1 MMPTP
6 ALTRTAQ
13 PSRRLLLRLLGGT
26 ALLPLAACGVL
37 TPYTTPLDQYTLS
50 PKTTFQ
56 NPPPKVDWQLVVE
69 KPIAA
74 AGIDTAR
81 IALSRNPYQVE
92 YFAKAVWTDNAPSM
106 VQTLMIDS
114 FQNSKAIVGVGR
126 EAIGLRPDYLLK
138 TDLREFQANY
148 HGSDPA
154 PDVRVKMIA
163 RLVKLPER
171 RIIASMTADR
181 VTHAAGPKITD
192 VIDAFDESLGG
203 VIKQIVIFTLRAPSG
218 NLDGLEGVEKFPS
231 SESDTPSSTGDT
243 TILTP

>member
-1 MMPTP
+1 MTSMSAPMAV
-6 ALTRTAQ
+6 AL
-13 PSRRLLLRLLGGT
+13 PSRRLLLRTLGGLT
-26 ALLPLAACGVL
+26 LLPLAGCGVL
-37 TPYTTPLDQYTLS
+37 SQYTTPLDQYTLS

-69 KPIAA
+69 KPVAA

-81 IALSRNPYQVE
+81 VALSRNPYQVE
-92 YFAKAVWTDNAPSM
+92 YFAKAAWTDNAPSM

-114 FQNSKAIVGVGR
+114 FQNSGSIVGVGR

-148 HGSDPA
+148 RGNDPV
-154 PDVRVKMIA
+154 PEVHVKMIA

-181 VTHAAGPKITD
+181 RAKAAGTKFTD
-192 VIDAFDESLGG
+192 VVDAFDEALGG
-203 VIKQIVIFTLRAPSG
+203 VIKRIVMFTLKAPSG
-218 NLDGLEGVEKFPS
+218 DLSGIEGVEQIAP
-231 SESDTPSSTGDT
+231 EAPAT
-243 TILTP
+243 TEPAPAP

>member
-1 MMPTP
+1 MTSTSAPNVV
-6 ALTRTAQ
+6 AL
-13 PSRRLLLRLLGGT
+13 PSRRLLLRALGGVT
-26 ALLPLAACGVL
+26 LLPLAGCGVL
-37 TPYTTPLDQYTLS
+37 SQYSTPLDQYTLS

-81 IALSRNPYQVE
+81 VALSRNPYQVE
-92 YFAKAVWTDNAPSM
+92 YFAKAAWTDNAPSM

-114 FQNSKAIVGVGR
+114 FQNSGSIVGVGR

-148 HGSDPA
+148 RGNDPI
-154 PDVRVKMIA
+154 PEIHVKMIA

-181 VTHAAGPKITD
+181 RAKAAGTKFTD
-192 VIDAFDESLGG
+192 VVDAFDDALGG
-203 VIKQIVIFTLRAPSG
+203 VIKRIVMFTLQAPSG
-218 NLDGLEGVEKFPS
+218 DLSGLEGVEQ
-231 SESDTPSSTGDT
+231 TPSEAPAT
-243 TILTP
+243 TEPAPAP

>member
-1 MMPTP
+1 MTL
-6 ALTRTAQ
+6 LTASKARA
-13 PSRRLLLRLLGGT
+13 SRRLLLRALGGMT
-26 ALLPLAACGVL
+26 LLPLAGCGVL
-37 TPYTTPLDQYTLS
+37 SQYSTPLDQYTLS

-81 IALSRNPYQVE
+81 VALSRNPYQVE
-92 YFAKAVWTDNAPSM
+92 YFAKAAWTDNAPSM

-114 FQNSKAIVGVGR
+114 FQNSGAIVGVGR

-148 HGSDPA
+148 RDADPV
-154 PDVRVKMIA
+154 PEIHVKMIA

-181 VTHAAGPKITD
+181 RAKAAGTKFTD
-192 VIDAFDESLGG
+192 VVDAFDEALGG
-203 VIKQIVIFTLRAPSG
+203 VIKQIVVFTLRAPSG
-218 NLDGLEGVEKFPS
+218 DLQGIQGVEQVPNSPES
-231 SESDTPSSTGDT
+231 SGT
-243 TILTP
+243 TDSAPAP

>member
-1 MMPTP
+1 MMSTP
-6 ALTRTAQ
+6 ASMRVAQ

-26 ALLPLAACGVL
+26 ALLPFAACSVL
-37 TPYTTPLDQYTLS
+37 EPYSTPLDQYTLS

-114 FQNSKAIVGVGR
+114 FQNSNSIVGVGR

-148 HGSDPA
+148 RDGDPV
-154 PDVRVKMIA
+154 PEIHVKMIA

-181 VTHAAGPKITD
+181 KSKAAGAKFTD
-192 VIDAFDESLGG
+192 VVDAFDDALGG
-203 VIKQIVIFTLRAPSG
+203 VIKQLVIFTLRAPSG
-218 NLDGLEGVEKFPS
+218 NLEGLEGVEKFP
-231 SESDTPSSTGDT
+231 EGSDTASPTDT
-243 TILTP
+243 LKP

>member
-1 MMPTP
+1 MTSIPLSM
-6 ALTRTAQ
+6 AVDQ

-26 ALLPLAACGVL
+26 ALLPLAGCGVL
-37 TPYTTPLDQYTLS
+37 SSYATPLDQYTLS

-81 IALSRNPYQVE
+81 VALSRNPYQVE
-92 YFAKAVWTDNAPSM
+92 YFGKAAWTDNAPSM
-106 VQTLMIDS
+106 VQTLLIDS
-114 FQNSKAIVGVGR
+114 FQNTGSIVGVGR
-126 EAIGLRPDYLLK
+126 EAIGLRPDFLLK

-148 HGSDPA
+148 RNNDPI
-154 PDVRVKMIA
+154 PEVHVKMIA

-181 VTHAAGPKITD
+181 KAKAAGTKFTD
-192 VIDAFDESLGG
+192 VVDAFDDALGG

-218 NLDGLEGVEKFPS
+218 DLGGMTGVEIMPP
-231 SESDTPSSTGDT
+231 EAPATTGT
-243 TILTP
+243 SP